1 MSALPER
8 TVASPQS
15 VSAQSGRTGEV
26 LGKMLKVALRII
38 LPVGSIFGLWYG
50 AILWSGLPA
59 FVLPRPEAVLKT
71 LIVDWPLIWEH
82 LLHTLEVAVLGF
94 IMANVV
100 GIGLAVLLVA
110 LPVGGLVVMPAA
122 ITMRN
127 IPYVVLVS
135 VLALAMGDGI
145 ATKVMVVTLAGFFPV
160 LVNTHRGLL
169 AVDPIVL
176 DRMRI
181 LDASAWE
188 IFTKV
193 RFPYSLPFIVAAQEI
208 TGSASIV
215 IAIAIEWMISRT
227 GLGYLINQAMMQYR
241 GDQVYAVA
249 LVAAAISFAVYS
261 LIHYVGDRL
270 NWTEG
275 PDQRR

>member
-1 MSALPER
+1 MSAI
-8 TVASPQS
+8 
-15 VSAQSGRTGEV
+15 SGRTTATVHAVSTPKGRAGSA
-26 LGKMLKVALRII
+26 LGSMLKTAVRIV
-38 LPVGSIFGLWYG
+38 LPVLSIFGLWYG
-50 AILWSGLPA
+50 AILWSGLPD
-59 FVLPRPEAVLKT
+59 FVLPRPETVIQT
-71 LIVDWPLIWEH
+71 LIVDRALIWEH
-82 LLHTLEVAVLGF
+82 LLHTLQVAVLGF

-110 LPVGGLVVMPAA
+110 LPIGRLIVMPAA

-181 LDASAWE
+181 LNASTWE

-215 IAIAIEWMISRT
+215 ISIAIEWMISRT

-261 LIHYVGDRL
+261 LIHYIGDRM
-270 NWTEG
+270 NWKEN
-275 PDQRR
+275 PDQKR

>member
-1 MSALPER
+1 MIAISERAAKTSQAMPAPKDRAGAALGGVVKALVRIALP
-8 TVASPQS
+8 
-15 VSAQSGRTGEV
+15 V
-26 LGKMLKVALRII
+26 LSI
-38 LPVGSIFGLWYG
+38 LGLWYG
-50 AILWSGLPA
+50 AILWSGMPA
-59 FVLPRPEAVLKT
+59 FVLPRPETVVHT
-71 LIVDWPLIWEH
+71 LIADWALIWEH
-82 LLHTLEVAVLGF
+82 LLYTLQVAALGF

-110 LPVGGLVVMPAA
+110 MPVGRLIVMPAA

-181 LDASAWE
+181 LDASTWE
-188 IFTKV
+188 VFTKV

-215 IAIAIEWMISRT
+215 ISIAIEWMISRT

-249 LVAAAISFAVYS
+249 LVAASISFLVYS
-261 LIHYVGDRL
+261 FIHYMGDRL
-270 NWTEG
+270 NWKES
-275 PDQRR
+275 PDQKR